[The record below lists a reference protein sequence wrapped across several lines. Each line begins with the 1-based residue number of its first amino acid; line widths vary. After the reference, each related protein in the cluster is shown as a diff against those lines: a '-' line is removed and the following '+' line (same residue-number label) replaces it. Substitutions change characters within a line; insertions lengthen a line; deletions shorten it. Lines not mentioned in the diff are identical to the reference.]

1 MIVNIYPASH
11 ARAKKEPILR
21 QPCKILKLTHLK
33 YIFIKEP
40 KIEFNFTVESVSE
53 FYMVVSES
61 VLFLRAR
68 GMLDKY

>member
-1 MIVNIYPASH
+1 MFGSVNVLLFPTQSIY
-11 ARAKKEPILR
+11 
-21 QPCKILKLTHLK
+21 QYFYLK
-33 YIFIKEP
+33 YTFIKEP